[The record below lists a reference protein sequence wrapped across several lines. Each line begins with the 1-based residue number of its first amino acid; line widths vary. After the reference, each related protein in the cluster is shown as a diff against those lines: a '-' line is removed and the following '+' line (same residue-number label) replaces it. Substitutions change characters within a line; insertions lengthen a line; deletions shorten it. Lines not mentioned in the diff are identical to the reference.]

1 MEKDYIKGLGV
12 LIGEFTE
19 EELKEHKDRIVIEE
33 KKKELGLKYIN
44 AKEVKR
50 KGIKKL
56 AVYLCNAYDF
66 KI

>member
-1 MEKDYIKGLGV
+1 MENYIQGLGI

-19 EELKEHKDRIVIEE
+19 EELREHKDREIIEK

-44 AKEVKR
+44 AKNIK
-50 KGIKKL
+50 KNGIKKL
-56 AVYLCNAYDF
+56 AVYLCNVDDF